1 MSEKYILTCDA
12 GTTGCKATLI
22 SEQGEAV
29 ASVIGAYETVYPQPN
44 WAEQDMDIIWKSVV
58 GCIKQ
63 LLEKVPAEKIAVVGL
78 TGTMNGCI
86 PVDAQGNALHNNII
100 HSDSRAWPQLEEIRA
115 VISEADFYNL
125 TGCRL
130 DHHYMLPKI
139 LWLRREKPEIYKKAV
154 KFLNTKD
161 FIHGRLTGCYDV
173 TDASDASLTIAID
186 VNRGCWAEDLL
197 RDLGL
202 DVGCMAQIR
211 AGHDISD
218 RISQEAAALTGLL
231 EGTPVAVG
239 GGDGSCTARGAGLAK
254 SGDAYCYIGSSA
266 WVSQMTDRPLLDKQ
280 ARVFNYLDMDGK
292 SYLTCGTVQCGASAY
307 NWALENI
314 LREGDF
320 AKVEAMAKEIAPG
333 AEGVLFLPTLMGERT
348 PYWDPNTRGSLV
360 GFSLYHDRRHIARAV
375 YEGVAFALT
384 TCAQVM
390 KECGYPVQSLMITG
404 GGAKSGLWPQLL
416 SSMCGVETR
425 VHAAA
430 GEATSLGAAI
440 AAGVGAGVFE
450 SYADAAQ
457 KVRAK
462 AHFAPDAA
470 QQAAYEKIYPVYAA
484 LYDRLKPI
492 FDEIALSG
500 RFS

>member
-1 MSEKYILTCDA
+1 MDRKYILTCDA

-22 SEQGEAV
+22 SADGEAV
-29 ASVIGAYETVYPQPN
+29 ASTIGAYGTIYPQPN
-44 WAEQDMDIIWKSVV
+44 WAEQDMEIIWNSVV
-58 GCIKQ
+58 GCIRE
-63 LLEKVPAEKIAVVGL
+63 LLQKVSASEIAVVGL

-86 PVDAQGNALHNNII
+86 PIDAEGNALACNII

-115 VISEADFYNL
+115 VISDAEFYNL

-139 LWLRREKPEIYKKAV
+139 LWLRKERPEIYRKAA

-161 FIHGRLTGCYDV
+161 YIHGKLTGCYDS

-186 VNRGCWAEDLL
+186 VNKGCWAEGLL

-202 DVGCMAQIR
+202 DIGRMAAIR
-211 AGHDISD
+211 PGHDVQD
-218 RISQEAAALTGLL
+218 RITAEAAALTGLL

-239 GGDGSCTARGAGLAK
+239 GGDGSCAARGAGLSK
-254 SGDAYCYIGSSA
+254 TGDAYCYIGSSA
-266 WVSQMTDRPLLDKQ
+266 WVSQMTDKPLLDKQ

-307 NWALENI
+307 NWALENF
-314 LREGDF
+314 LGESDF

-333 AEGVLFLPTLMGERT
+333 SEGVLFLPTLMGERT
-348 PYWDPNTRGSLV
+348 PYWDPNTRGSLI
-360 GFSLYHDRRHIARAV
+360 GFSLYHDRRHIARAI
-375 YEGVAFALT
+375 YEGIAFALT

-390 KECGYPVQSLMITG
+390 KECGRPVGSLMITG

-416 SSMCGVETR
+416 SSMCGVEAR

-440 AAGVGAGVFE
+440 AAGVGAGMF
-450 SYADAAQ
+450 ADYSDGAA
-457 KVRAK
+457 KVRSKARFSPDPEQAK
-462 AHFAPDAA
+462 A
-470 QQAAYEKIYPVYAA
+470 YEQIYPVYAA
-484 LYDRLKPI
+484 IYDRVKPI